1 MRLTREQQQAA
12 TRERVLAAATTTFL
26 ENGFHGTTIA
36 AVSESA
42 GFTSG
47 AIYSNF
53 ANKEDLVLAVL
64 DRHATER
71 SRLLAEALSS
81 ATSLEDLLARVS
93 RWYGSLIDTN
103 PEWPVLQIDLA
114 LNTRHNPA
122 LRPKL
127 RNRHR
132 ATQAAVAQV
141 LRQQSTRFGVD
152 LPLDADTLASAIHG
166 LGEGLAVQQLLD
178 PATRAA
184 EVFHQSLGILLD
196 SPGGA
201 SRAGSPSGPASRAG
215 RRRGEKEER

>member
-1 MRLTREQQQAA
+1 MRLTREQQQAE

-26 ENGFHGTTIA
+26 EKGFHGTTMA
-36 AVSESA
+36 AVAETA

-53 ANKEDLVLAVL
+53 ASKEDLVLAVL

-71 SRLLAEALSS
+71 TRLLAEALS
-81 ATSLEDLLARVS
+81 AARSLEDLLARVS
-93 RWYGSLIDTN
+93 RWFGSLIEAN

-127 RNRHR
+127 RERHR
-132 ATQAAVAQV
+132 AIQAALAQV
-141 LRQQSTRFGVD
+141 LGDQSSRFGVE
-152 LPLDADTLASAIHG
+152 LPLDTDTLASAIHG
-166 LGEGLAVQQLLD
+166 LGEGLAVQRLLD

-184 EVFHQSLGILLD
+184 EVFHQSLTILLK
-196 SPGGA
+196 STAPA
-201 SRAGSPSGPASRAG
+201 PRAGH
-215 RRRGEKEER
+215 RRGEKEERR